1 MRKEQI
7 GLGLGLILFVVLGF
21 LIPFDMP
28 PTGRYTL
35 AITALMATWWVTEA
49 LPLPITALL
58 PLVLFPAM
66 GVLNLEKATAGYSNP
81 IIYLFLGGFML
92 AIAIER
98 WNLHKRI
105 ALAII
110 TRIGNSLS
118 LLVWGF
124 VLATGVLSMWISNTA
139 TALMM
144 LPIGLAVMS
153 QLKQVEDEAL
163 RSQSVAFGKALLLG
177 IAYASSIGGIATL
190 VGTPTNMVFTS
201 YAEKNYPDMAINFAD
216 WLWFALPPVLIL
228 LVLCWWYL
236 VRFGFPLSAKLTD
249 EVKNTLKEE
258 NRKLGAWSY
267 EEKMVLTVFSLVA
280 LCWIMRGVVLK
291 YINTNY
297 GIEIKG
303 ISDMTIA
310 LVGAGSLFI
319 IPSKQPTKE
328 KMLTWEAAAKLPWDV
343 ILLFGGGLALADG
356 FDSSGLAGWIA
367 NQLSALNGVP
377 FLLLLFVI
385 SFLVLLLTEFASNV
399 ATVSMMLPVL
409 ASLSTTLGVHPY
421 ILMISATCVASA
433 GFMMPMG
440 TAANALVFGT
450 GYLKIGDM
458 IRAGFWLDLISI
470 VLFTLYA
477 YWATPFFFVK

>member
-1 MRKEQI
+1 MKKEQI
-7 GLGLGLILFVVLGF
+7 GLWLGILLFVLSAFVL
-21 LIPFDMP
+21 PFDMP
-28 PTGRYTL
+28 DTGKYTL
-35 AITALMATWWVTEA
+35 AITCLMATWWVTEA

-58 PLVLFPAM
+58 PLVLFPVM
-66 GVLNLEKATAGYSNP
+66 GVLPLEKASAGYSSP

-118 LLVWGF
+118 LLVLGF
-124 VLATGVLSMWISNTA
+124 IIATGVLSMWISNTA

-153 QLKQVEDEAL
+153 QLANVEDENIRA
-163 RSQSVAFGKALLLG
+163 QAIPFGKALLLG
-177 IAYASSIGGIATL
+177 IAYSSSIGGIATL

-201 YAEKNYPDMAINFAD
+201 YAEKNYPDMPVNFAD
-216 WLWFALPPVLIL
+216 WLWFALPPVLVL
-228 LVLCWWYL
+228 LGLCWWYL
-236 VRFGFPLSAKLTD
+236 VRFGYVLTAKLSD
-249 EVKNTLKEE
+249 EVKSTLKEE
-258 NRKLGAWSY
+258 NRKLGAWTY
-267 EEKMVLTVFSLVA
+267 EEKCVLIVFSIVA
-280 LCWIMRGVVLK
+280 LSWILRGFVLDYLK
-291 YINTNY
+291 TNFD
-297 GIEIKG
+297 ISIKG
-303 ISDMTIA
+303 VSDTTIA
-310 LVGAGSLFI
+310 LIGAASLFL
-319 IPSKQPTKE
+319 IPSRQKPEE
-328 KMLTWEAAAKLPWDV
+328 KMLTWEAASKLPWDV

-367 NQLSALNGVP
+367 AQLNSLNGIP
-377 FLLLLFVI
+377 FLLLLFAI
-385 SFLVLLLTEFASNV
+385 SVLVLILTEFASNV

-409 ASLSTTLGVHPY
+409 ASLSVSLNVHPY

-450 GYLKIGDM
+450 GHLKIGDM